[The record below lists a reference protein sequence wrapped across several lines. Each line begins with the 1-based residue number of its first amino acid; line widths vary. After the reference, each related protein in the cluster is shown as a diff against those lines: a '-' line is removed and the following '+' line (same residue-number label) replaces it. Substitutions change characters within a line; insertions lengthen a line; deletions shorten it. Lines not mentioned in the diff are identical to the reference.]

1 MPSPAQSPALDVSAS
16 VPPANEESAPAG
28 QQGVLPT
35 PATPANE
42 HVAEEPPVLSRV
54 NPRQGPTS
62 GGIEIDLIVSNL
74 SPTMKLFARF
84 GSNIT
89 ATVSGLILLGLMKQ
103 GHCAD
108 VSLLGPYRT
117 RGTFLSSPC
126 RSPVRSGQRHTMS
139 SAIHKC

>member
-28 QQGVLPT
+28 QQSALPT
-35 PATPANE
+35 SATPANE

-74 SPTMKLFARF
+74 SPTMRLFARF

-89 ATVSGLILLGLMKQ
+89 ATVSGLILLG
-103 GHCAD
+103 HCAD
-108 VSLLGPYRT
+108 VSFLGPYCT

-139 SAIHKC
+139 SAIYKC